1 MKRII
6 VIAVCFFV
14 LYAGAVWALEG
25 CLTLGEAMASGHHS
39 EGGSNHGHSHDG
51 KSHHSHSDS
60 AEVHCPNPLAA
71 FVSAQRVSLER
82 ERGWTVDLAGVEIS
96 VNCLSNGL
104 THHDFALG
112 PPGLGFPTTP
122 QRFLFLSVIRV

>member
-1 MKRII
+1 MKRVI

-14 LYAGAVWALEG
+14 LYAGAVWALAG
-25 CLTLGEAMASGHHS
+25 CLALGEAMASGQRSDSHS
-39 EGGSNHGHSHDG
+39 SNPHRHDG
-51 KSHHSHSDS
+51 DSHHSHSDS

-82 ERGWTVDLAGVEIS
+82 ERGWTANLAGVEIQVRS
-96 VNCLSNGL
+96 LSNGL
-104 THHDFALG
+104 THHNFALG

-122 QRFLFLSVIRV
+122 QRFLLLSVIRV

>member
-6 VIAVCFFV
+6 VIAVCFSI
-14 LYAGAVWALEG
+14 LYAGAMWALAG
-25 CLTLGEAMASGHHS
+25 CLALGEAMASGHHS
-39 EGGSNHGHSHDG
+39 ESRSNHGHSHDG
-51 KSHHSHSDS
+51 GSHHSHSGS

-82 ERGWTVDLAGVEIS
+82 ERGWTADLAGVEIQVGS
-96 VNCLSNGL
+96 LSNGL
-104 THHDFALG
+104 THHNFALG

-122 QRFLFLSVIRV
+122 QRFLLLSVIRV

>member
-6 VIAVCFFV
+6 VIVVCLSVF
-14 LYAGAVWALEG
+14 YAGAMWALEG

-39 EGGSNHGHSHDG
+39 ESRSSPGHSHDG
-51 KSHHSHSDS
+51 DSQHSHSGS

-71 FVSAQRVSLER
+71 FVSAQRISLER
-82 ERGWTVDLAGVEIS
+82 ERGWTADLPGVEIQVRS
-96 VNCLSNGL
+96 LSNGL

-112 PPGLGFPTTP
+112 PPGLGFSTTP
-122 QRFLFLSVIRV
+122 QRFLLLSVFRV